1 MMAADADLRAKIAA
15 AISERD
21 ALRAQH
27 NSDAQDRDETRLKSE
42 EYRVAIVDAQAR
54 VEAAEKLKCEYEN
67 LADDSKRKL
76 EEAMQALDACRH
88 DWTRE
93 KGAME
98 GEKSSLSSR
107 VGELERELAAMKAAG
122 TRNTSCDVAGD
133 DSGDKLAKMRDE
145 VEKTRKKHEQELEL
159 KDEQMYKMN
168 LDVSV
173 VRSQMEKETVRMQ
186 QAMKQTTENLR
197 REIAELT
204 AAWETSEEELVAAR
218 SQIQKMS
225 LGSEGGTAVVDADA
239 PSSGEFANMKH
250 ELSRLKKWSSSKNLD
265 AKPRSHESLS
275 FSDDQVRSLVDELN
289 KARSEIEE
297 LKNGGWRL
305 QMFNQNLTRH
315 SNVSGSE
322 SKSISA
328 DAAIGEKEFE
338 KQKVL
343 VELRETNERL
353 ERELAESKRA
363 KDDLE
368 LLVQQ
373 THAQMQLMQA
383 KQPLVA
389 PALVES
395 GDETDAEF
403 RLKREL
409 RDARERINDLMQ
421 QNIKLEAAKSA
432 LDGARSRLLTALEKM
447 QGERENLK
455 KEQEKTESKLRSTRL
470 ESEAQKER
478 ADAATDAARGLL
490 KKIGGLEIDLA
501 RTKGD
506 AKQALAEMEMN
517 CQEMREAALRVRQEA
532 GRGVSAY
539 ASEKQHL
546 VKEREELRLQ
556 IVYMQDS
563 MHATEKRL
571 SEAETELEIYRAA
584 SVTSPRAGSRMDTSK
599 MKSFSSSFSLENGLT
614 ANILPYN
621 GSNRTS
627 TRNSTSASVD
637 LEDKLKVYT
646 DRNNQLQI
654 EILEYYEK
662 NETAQATID
671 MQEKEIKS
679 LGEHIKAMEA
689 DMSVTQEAL
698 RQALVEQ
705 SQQKT
710 SMGLSGNSDMIKR
723 ETEMTKQI
731 SELKQNFSDD
741 TKKLKGRV
749 MELEGQLSAREAELS
764 IYTKQR
770 LGGASGSKVLRLPS
784 SSSRTSSAD
793 VHSDLESLTLKLKQ
807 SEARLHAAEAELKG
821 LRSSSLL
828 HGVTSPLVDT
838 TMDRAL
844 SPHLALGSGGKG
856 PMTPTRTRLP
866 SHAKESL
873 FAESPRLDQKLP
885 KPGAQLPK
893 LAEAYNIESL
903 PPMDHP
909 WEAVRGA
916 LCLYDYTAVEVD
928 ELSFSHG
935 QRVVILGLAQV
946 GPWIHACMHSAIH
959 TSREVLKKT
968 LKLSF
973 IQIVIQVEFIQIVCI
988 EFIQILSS
996 FHSFTHSCSW
1006 SSSKSSQ
1013 SDD

>member
-1 MMAADADLRAKIAA
+1 MMAADADLRAKLAA

-21 ALRAQH
+21 TLRAQH

-42 EYRVAIVDAQAR
+42 EYRVAIEDAQAR
-54 VEAAEKLKCEYEN
+54 VEAAEKLKCEYEKV
-67 LADDSKRKL
+67 ADDSKRKL
-76 EEAMQALDACRH
+76 EEAKQVLDACRD
-88 DWTRE
+88 DWKRE

-107 VGELERELAAMKAAG
+107 VGELERELAAMKEAG

-145 VEKTRKKHEQELEL
+145 VEKMRKKHEQELEL
-159 KDEQMYKMN
+159 KDEQMYKMK

-239 PSSGEFANMKH
+239 PSSQEFANMKH
-250 ELSRLKKWSSSKNLD
+250 ELSRLKKWASSQNLD
-265 AKPRSHESLS
+265 VKPRSHESLS
-275 FSDDQVRSLVDELN
+275 YSDDQIKGLIDELN

-297 LKNGGWRL
+297 LRNGGWRL

-315 SNVSGSE
+315 SYVSGSE
-322 SKSISA
+322 SKSTSA
-328 DAAIGEKEFE
+328 DAATGEEE
-338 KQKVL
+338 PGMQQVT

-368 LLVQQ
+368 LLVRQ
-373 THAQMQLMQA
+373 THAQMQLLQA
-383 KQPLVA
+383 NQPLVA

-409 RDARERINDLMQ
+409 RDARERINDLVQ

-470 ESEAQKER
+470 ELEAQKDR
-478 ADAATDAARGLL
+478 ADAATEAARGLL

-584 SVTSPRAGSRMDTSK
+584 SVTSPRAGSRTGSRTDTSK
-599 MKSFSSSFSLENGLT
+599 MKSYSSSFSLENGLT

-627 TRNSTSASVD
+627 TRNSTSASID
-637 LEDKLKVYT
+637 LEDKLKVCT

-654 EILEYYEK
+654 EILDYYEK

-671 MQEKEIKS
+671 MQEKKIKS
-679 LGEHIKAMEA
+679 LGEHIKALEA

-710 SMGLSGNSDMIKR
+710 NLELNGKSDMINR
-723 ETEMTKQI
+723 EKELTKQT
-731 SELKQNFSDD
+731 SDLQQRFSDD
-741 TKKLKGRV
+741 TRKLKGRV
-749 MELEGQLSAREAELS
+749 MELEGQLAAREAELNM
-764 IYTKQR
+764 YTKQR

-828 HGVTSPLVDT
+828 HGMTSPLVDT

-946 GPWIHACMHSAIH
+946 GPWIHACIQPSIH
-959 TSREVLKKT
+959 HVR
-968 LKLSF
+968 F
-973 IQIVIQVEFIQIVCI
+973 
-988 EFIQILSS
+988 
-996 FHSFTHSCSW
+996 
-1006 SSSKSSQ
+1006 
-1013 SDD
+1013 

>member
-1 MMAADADLRAKIAA
+1 MMAADADLRSKLAA

-21 ALRAQH
+21 TLRAQH

-42 EYRVAIVDAQAR
+42 EYRVAIEDAQAR
-54 VEAAEKLKCEYEN
+54 VEAAEKLKCEYEKV
-67 LADDSKRKL
+67 ADDSKRKL
-76 EEAMQALDACRH
+76 EEAKQVLDACRD
-88 DWTRE
+88 DWKRE

-107 VGELERELAAMKAAG
+107 VGELERELAAMKEAG

-133 DSGDKLAKMRDE
+133 DSGDKIAKMRDE
-145 VEKTRKKHEQELEL
+145 VEKMRKKHEQELEL
-159 KDEQMYKMN
+159 KDEQMYKMK

-204 AAWETSEEELVAAR
+204 TAWETSEEELVAAR

-239 PSSGEFANMKH
+239 PSSQEFANMKH
-250 ELSRLKKWSSSKNLD
+250 ELSRLKKWASSQNLD
-265 AKPRSHESLS
+265 VKPRSHESLS
-275 FSDDQVRSLVDELN
+275 YSDDQIRGLINELN

-297 LKNGGWRL
+297 LRNGGWRL

-315 SNVSGSE
+315 SYVSGSE
-322 SKSISA
+322 SKSTSA
-328 DAAIGEKEFE
+328 DAATGEEE
-338 KQKVL
+338 PEMQQVS

-368 LLVQQ
+368 LLVRQ
-373 THAQMQLMQA
+373 THAQMQLLQA
-383 KQPLVA
+383 NQPLVA

-409 RDARERINDLMQ
+409 RDARERINDLVQ

-470 ESEAQKER
+470 ELEEQKER
-478 ADAATDAARGLL
+478 ADAATEAARGLL

-517 CQEMREAALRVRQEA
+517 CQEMKEAALRVRQEA

-539 ASEKQHL
+539 ESEKQHL
-546 VKEREELRLQ
+546 AKEREELKLQ
-556 IVYMQDS
+556 IVYMQDN

-584 SVTSPRAGSRMDTSK
+584 SVTSPRAGSRTGSRTDTSK
-599 MKSFSSSFSLENGLT
+599 MKSYSSSFSLENGLT

-627 TRNSTSASVD
+627 TRNSTSASID
-637 LEDKLKVYT
+637 LEDKLKVCT

-654 EILEYYEK
+654 EILDYYEK

-671 MQEKEIKS
+671 MQEKKIKS
-679 LGEHIKAMEA
+679 LGEHIKALEA

-710 SMGLSGNSDMIKR
+710 NLELNGKSDMIKR
-723 ETEMTKQI
+723 EKELTKQI
-731 SELKQNFSDD
+731 SDLQQRFSDD
-741 TKKLKGRV
+741 TRKLKGRV
-749 MELEGQLSAREAELS
+749 MELEGQLAAREAELNM
-764 IYTKQR
+764 YTKQR

-946 GPWIHACMHSAIH
+946 GFIHSLMQ
-959 TSREVLKKT
+959 L
-968 LKLSF
+968 
-973 IQIVIQVEFIQIVCI
+973 VIQQVKPVR
-988 EFIQILSS
+988 
-996 FHSFTHSCSW
+996 
-1006 SSSKSSQ
+1006 
-1013 SDD
+1013 

>member
-671 MQEKEIKS
+671 M
-679 LGEHIKAMEA
+679 
-689 DMSVTQEAL
+689 
-698 RQALVEQ
+698 
-705 SQQKT
+705 
-710 SMGLSGNSDMIKR
+710 
-723 ETEMTKQI
+723 
-731 SELKQNFSDD
+731 
-741 TKKLKGRV
+741 
-749 MELEGQLSAREAELS
+749 
-764 IYTKQR
+764 
-770 LGGASGSKVLRLPS
+770 
-784 SSSRTSSAD
+784 
-793 VHSDLESLTLKLKQ
+793 
-807 SEARLHAAEAELKG
+807 
-821 LRSSSLL
+821 
-828 HGVTSPLVDT
+828 
-838 TMDRAL
+838 
-844 SPHLALGSGGKG
+844 
-856 PMTPTRTRLP
+856 
-866 SHAKESL
+866 
-873 FAESPRLDQKLP
+873 
-885 KPGAQLPK
+885 
-893 LAEAYNIESL
+893 
-903 PPMDHP
+903 
-909 WEAVRGA
+909 
-916 LCLYDYTAVEVD
+916 
-928 ELSFSHG
+928 
-935 QRVVILGLAQV
+935 
-946 GPWIHACMHSAIH
+946 
-959 TSREVLKKT
+959 
-968 LKLSF
+968 
-973 IQIVIQVEFIQIVCI
+973 
-988 EFIQILSS
+988 
-996 FHSFTHSCSW
+996 
-1006 SSSKSSQ
+1006 
-1013 SDD
+1013 